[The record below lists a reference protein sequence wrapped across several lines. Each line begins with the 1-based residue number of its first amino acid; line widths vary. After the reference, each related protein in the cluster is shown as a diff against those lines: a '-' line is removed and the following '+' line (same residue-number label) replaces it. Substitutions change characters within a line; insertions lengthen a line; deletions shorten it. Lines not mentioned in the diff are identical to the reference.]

1 MLSFFIQGKYLEQN
15 EEFNNAKLAYSNSI
29 KFDKFFFQSYLN
41 LLRLYEKTNDIIKLS
56 FLIDEA
62 LKIFK
67 KGKNVDI
74 ITLYSTILLN
84 RKKNY
89 NESQKIIKK
98 KNLLNKFKNEKLY
111 LTILL
116 DIESKNLEKMGKYN
130 EAYEKVKKEII

>member
-1 MLSFFIQGKYLEQN
+1 MIN
-15 EEFNNAKLAYSNSI
+15 
-29 KFDKFFFQSYLN
+29 FFQSYLN
-41 LLRLYEKTNDIIKLS
+41 LLSLYEKTNDIIKLS

-89 NESQKIIKK
+89 NESQKIINK
-98 KNLLNKFKNEKLY
+98 KNLLNKFKKR
-111 LTILL
+111 
-116 DIESKNLEKMGKYN
+116 K
-130 EAYEKVKKEII
+130 IIFNNSFRY